1 MSAWRRSGVKSLT
14 KVLVTAFA
22 AAALAACSGE
32 SSNEGAPKI
41 ADMDAERKRV
51 SAEIKKRKTKKPE
64 KVAAKSEKKDEKAG
78 IVETAMGPVEVDYVY
93 VSHDR
98 RDPFRSAFWAQPVR
112 VMPRGP
118 LEHYELGQ
126 LAVTAIV
133 WDSDRPRA
141 LVSDP
146 GGAAY
151 VVKEG
156 SKIGKNDGLVIHIG
170 DNLVLVKETYVDFAG
185 DQSTKDVEMRIR
197 TSQGG

>member
-1 MSAWRRSGVKSLT
+1 MKTVSI
-14 KVLVTAFA
+14 VLAIAFA
-22 AAALAACSGE
+22 AGLLGCTGE
-32 SSNEGAPKI
+32 AGNESAPKVSDL
-41 ADMDAERKRV
+41 AAERKRV

-64 KVAAKSEKKDEKAG
+64 KKVAAAAKGEKSGTVD
-78 IVETAMGPVEVDYVY
+78 TALGPVEIDYVY
-93 VSHDR
+93 DSRNR
-98 RDPFRSAFWAQPVR
+98 RDPFRSAFWSQPVKAA
-112 VMPRGP
+112 PRGP

-133 WDSDRPRA
+133 WDSERPRA

-156 SKIGKNDGLVIHIG
+156 SKIGKNEGLVIHIG
-170 DNLVLVKETYVDFAG
+170 DNLVLVKETYIDFAG
-185 DQSTKDVEMRIR
+185 EQSTKDVEMKIR